1 MFKTV
6 SQTRISY
13 RSGMLSDGSRSGSI
27 HSGDRF
33 PWFEWN
39 GGNSYDW
46 LANTGYVV
54 LNFGGAPSCEVS
66 GWKGPSTQI
75 AVIGDAAA
83 AAINAGLPR
92 YGCVVVRPDM
102 HVAKVVDRR

>member
-33 PWFEWN
+33 PWFEWD
-39 GGNSYDW
+39 GGSSYDW
-46 LANTGYVV
+46 LTNPGYVV
-54 LNFGGAPSCEVS
+54 LNLGGAPPCAVS
-66 GWKGPSTQI
+66 DWNGPSTQI
-75 AVIGDAAA
+75 EVDGA
-83 AAINAGLPR
+83 AAIAAISAGLPR
-92 YGCVVVRPDM
+92 HGSVVVRPDM
-102 HVAKVVDRR
+102 HVAKIVDG